1 MLFQR
6 KGNEKSLRLILEMK
20 LSDWKLLFSTLFFTL
35 SLQIKNMTATS
46 LQYQAIHPDL
56 LIGTYTVAEYLEIE
70 RSSGERHEYY
80 NGKIIRMAGGS
91 VDHNRISR
99 NVLTYLNL
107 ELDKKA
113 NFEVFG
119 SDQKVYLP
127 KLNLYLYPDVI
138 VIAEAP
144 IMAEQVSQAI
154 VNPILVIEVLS
165 PSTENY
171 DRKDK
176 FMLYRTLESFKEY
189 VIIQQNSAE
198 ILTMFR
204 NKPQIWEEQEFIGLE
219 NTVYFKSIDV
229 HLPLSLIYKNV
240 TL

>member
-1 MLFQR
+1 MLF
-6 KGNEKSLRLILEMK
+6 SPFFFIL
-20 LSDWKLLFSTLFFTL
+20 TA
-35 SLQIKNMTATS
+35 QNKNMTATS
-46 LQYQAIHPDL
+46 LQYQATHPDL
-56 LIGTYTVAEYLEIE
+56 LIGTYTVAEYLDIE
-70 RSSGERHEYY
+70 RSSGERHEFY
-80 NGKIIRMAGGS
+80 NGKITRMAGGS

-99 NVLTYLNL
+99 NVLTYINL
-107 ELDKKA
+107 ELDEKA

-138 VIAEAP
+138 VIAEVP
-144 IMAEQVSQAI
+144 IIAEQESHAI
-154 VNPILVIEVLS
+154 INPILVIEVLS

-189 VIIQQNSAE
+189 AIIQQNSAE

-204 NKPQIWEEQEFIGLE
+204 NKPHIWEEQEFIGLDQS
-219 NTVYFKSIDV
+219 VYFKSIDV
-229 HLPLSLIYKNV
+229 HLPLALIYKNV
-240 TL
+240 SL

>member
-1 MLFQR
+1 M
-6 KGNEKSLRLILEMK
+6 
-20 LSDWKLLFSTLFFTL
+20 LFSTLFFTL
-35 SLQIKNMTATS
+35 TAQIKNMTAAS
-46 LQYQAIHPDL
+46 LQYQATHPDL

-70 RSSGERHEYY
+70 RGSGERHEYY

-99 NVLTYLNL
+99 NILQHLGN
-107 ELDKKA
+107 EIDKKGGY
-113 NFEVFG
+113 EVFG

-154 VNPILVIEVLS
+154 VNPILIIEVLS
-165 PSTENY
+165 PSTEDY

-189 VIIQQNSAE
+189 AIIQQNSPE
-198 ILTMFR
+198 VLTMFR
-204 NKPQIWEEQEFIGLE
+204 NKPHIWEEQEFIGSE

>member
-1 MLFQR
+1 
-6 KGNEKSLRLILEMK
+6 
-20 LSDWKLLFSTLFFTL
+20 
-35 SLQIKNMTATS
+35 MTATS
-46 LQYQAIHPDL
+46 LQYQAIHPDH

-70 RSSGERHEYY
+70 RSSGERHEFY
-80 NGKIIRMAGGS
+80 NGKIIRIAGGS

-99 NVLTYLNL
+99 NILQHLGNEIDKIEGY
-107 ELDKKA
+107 EL
-113 NFEVFG
+113 FG

-144 IMAEQVSQAI
+144 IVAEQVSHAI
-154 VNPILVIEVLS
+154 LNPILVIEVLS

-189 VIIQQNSAE
+189 AIIQQNSAE

-204 NKPQIWEEQEFIGLE
+204 NKPHIWEEQEFIGLDQS
-219 NTVYFKSIDV
+219 VYFKSIDV

-240 TL
+240 NL